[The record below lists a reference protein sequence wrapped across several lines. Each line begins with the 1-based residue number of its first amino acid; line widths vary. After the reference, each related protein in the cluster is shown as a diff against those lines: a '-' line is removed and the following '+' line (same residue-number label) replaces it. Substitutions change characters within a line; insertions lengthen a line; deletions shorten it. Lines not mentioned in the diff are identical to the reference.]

1 MCVCCAI
8 DQRIHRQR
16 GSGSEAIVLSLDIQ
30 KKLDGDDNDDDA
42 IVLIVAVGVV
52 IGDALLVI
60 ESGDM
65 M

>member
-1 MCVCCAI
+1 M
-8 DQRIHRQR
+8 
-16 GSGSEAIVLSLDIQ
+16 LSLDIQ